1 MFLQESEVQQRA
13 SSEPQEEPCPP
24 SAESIRTPQKSSPP
38 GGTGLL
44 TPPLLFRALKSSEEL
59 FRTLQNS
66 SEPFRTLQNSLELL
80 PAVYSFCSGLRLL
93 VSPPALTSSPR
104 KVVLEEQ
111 PTEEEEEEKEVEMN
125 VDQSINSAVINGL
138 FEGILE
144 PSEDQEEEEED
155 ALNISSMS
163 LLTPLAETIAA
174 VVKSPERK
182 MMVGS
187 RRGPLQPSFLP
198 PQQRVCVC
206 VCVPRRPL
214 QPAPSS

>member
-1 MFLQESEVQQRA
+1 M
-13 SSEPQEEPCPP
+13 
-24 SAESIRTPQKSSPP
+24 
-38 GGTGLL
+38 
-44 TPPLLFRALKSSEEL
+44 
-59 FRTLQNS
+59 
-66 SEPFRTLQNSLELL
+66 
-80 PAVYSFCSGLRLL
+80 

-111 PTEEEEEEKEVEMN
+111 PTEGEVEKEVEMN

-144 PSEDQEEEEED
+144 PSEDQEEEED

-187 RRGPLQPSFLP
+187 RRGPLRPSFLSP
-198 PQQRVCVC
+198 
-206 VCVPRRPL
+206 
-214 QPAPSS
+214 